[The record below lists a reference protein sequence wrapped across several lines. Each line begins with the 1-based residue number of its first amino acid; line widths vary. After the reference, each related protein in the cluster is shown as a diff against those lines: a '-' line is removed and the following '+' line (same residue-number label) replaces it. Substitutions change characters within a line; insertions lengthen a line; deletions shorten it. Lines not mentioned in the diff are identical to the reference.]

1 MGGGRT
7 CRGRQPG
14 RLRYGCTPSAGLL
27 CRPASPTGGEA
38 LQPPPPALLRWSWP
52 LDGQGRGKNGGARL
66 SCPTDLTSRSLQGP
80 PPKGEPGLDSCF
92 RRNDT
97 VGACLSRAGERR
109 EAWIPAYAGR
119 TRGGRRKEAWIPA
132 CAGMTQGPLTRPGL
146 WPGRPLPRWG
156 EAFWSPHP
164 ASLRSAGLSRGGE
177 RREAWIPA
185 CAGRT
190 RWGRSKGEEAKAP
203 FSRQGTGHRRVVPP
217 PLPKGQAR
225 RLVTAA

>member
-80 PPKGEPGLDSCF
+80 PPKGEPGLDSCL
-92 RRNDT
+92 RRKDTRGQTQRSLDSRLRGNDT
-97 VGACLSRAGERR
+97 
-109 EAWIPAYAGR
+109 
-119 TRGGRRKEAWIPA
+119 
-132 CAGMTQGPLTRPGL
+132 GP
-146 WPGRPLPRWG
+146 
-156 EAFWSPHP
+156 PHP
-164 ASLRSAGLSRGGE
+164 AWPLARPASPAVGRGVLVPSPGFALPASPAVGRGE
-177 RREAWIPA
+177 RPGFLLAQE
-185 CAGRT
+185 
-190 RWGRSKGEEAKAP
+190 
-203 FSRQGTGHRRVVPP
+203 GHEGIG
-217 PLPKGQAR
+217 PKGKRRRPPSAAREQATGVSSLPLSQRDR
-225 RLVTAA
+225 RDAW

>member
-1 MGGGRT
+1 MRLYWPAGGCKEAVGKKGGEMGGGRT

-92 RRNDT
+92 RRKDTRGQTQRSLDSRLRGNDT
-97 VGACLSRAGERR
+97 
-109 EAWIPAYAGR
+109 
-119 TRGGRRKEAWIPA
+119 
-132 CAGMTQGPLTRPGL
+132 GP
-146 WPGRPLPRWG
+146 
-156 EAFWSPHP
+156 PHP
-164 ASLRSAGLSRGGE
+164 AVPSAPPASPAVGRGVLDCCLRGKDTGGRHTGGPGFPLSQ
-177 RREAWIPA
+177 
-185 CAGRT
+185 
-190 RWGRSKGEEAKAP
+190 K
-203 FSRQGTGHRRVVPP
+203 
-217 PLPKGQAR
+217 
-225 RLVTAA
+225 

>member
-80 PPKGEPGLDSCF
+80 PPKGEPGLDSCL
-92 RRNDT
+92 RRKDTRGQTQRSLDSRLRGNDT
-97 VGACLSRAGERR
+97 GPPHPAVPSAPPASPAVG
-109 EAWIPAYAGR
+109 
-119 TRGGRRKEAWIPA
+119 RGVLVPS
-132 CAGMTQGPLTRPGL
+132 PGFASL
-146 WPGRPLPRWG
+146 RRPLPRWG

-190 RWGRSKGEEAKAP
+190 RGDRSKGEEAKAP

-217 PLPKGQAR
+217 PLPKGQAG
-225 RLVTAA
+225 RLVT